1 MRKTLSLAAVT
12 ALAVPLL
19 AAIPASR
26 VKEPNAVF
34 AFTVDPATNRLQ
46 AEIFDRAKHRAL
58 DHLDVTLD
66 YPPYGIGDMNDA
78 VQFSAATRKVYV
90 GSVEAGS
97 GVTRIAEGN
106 FAWKDP
112 VDVFSC
118 IGCRVTGWIVHP
130 TAPKLYVAIE
140 DPHAGGDEF
149 RNAKLAEITLS
160 PILRT
165 RVIGRVPTTGGL
177 AFTPDGSTIYVFGE
191 ANNSDPPY
199 GELVSIDLSDRH
211 RVKTVVNLPR
221 HDVYTDRLHATTR
234 NVSPDMREMVYAN
247 TVIDL
252 RTKKS
257 ATVLETGPYVTTNGT
272 IAWSRDSG
280 DVIFPLQ
287 QDKGDQTVAEDGK
300 VFVDRAT
307 KETWTLPL
315 PDSTILDWAPAQTA
329 VLFEKAGDIGF
340 YDLRAREWVHV
351 LEGTPGG
358 IADGSWATL
367 PTKKVPRR

>member
-1 MRKTLSLAAVT
+1 MRKTLSLAVVAS
-12 ALAVPLL
+12 LAVPLL
-19 AAIPASR
+19 AAVPASR

-34 AFTVDPATNRLQ
+34 AFTADTSTNRLQ
-46 AEIFDRAKHRAL
+46 AVIFDRAKRRAL

-78 VQFSAATRKVYV
+78 VQFSAATKMIYV

-97 GVTRIAEGN
+97 GITRIVEGN

-118 IGCRVTGWIVHP
+118 EGCTVTGWIVHP
-130 TAPKLYVAIE
+130 TEPRLYVAIE

-149 RNAKLAEITLS
+149 RDAKIAEITLS
-160 PILRT
+160 PNLRT

-177 AFTPDGSTIYVFGE
+177 AFTPDGGRVYVFGE
-191 ANNSDPPY
+191 AKKSDPPY
-199 GELVSIDLSDRH
+199 GELVSIDIADRH

-221 HDVYTDRLHATTR
+221 HDVYTDRLHAYTR

-257 ATVLETGPYVTTNGT
+257 AVVLDTGPYVTTNGT
-272 IAWSRDSG
+272 IAWSRDAG

-287 QDKGDQTVAEDGK
+287 QDKGGEEVPQDGK

-329 VLFEKAGDIGF
+329 VLFRKAGDIGF
-340 YDLRAREWVHV
+340 YDLKNREWVHV
-351 LEGTPGG
+351 LEGAPGG
-358 IADGSWATL
+358 IADASWATL
-367 PTKKVPRR
+367 KTKRVPKR